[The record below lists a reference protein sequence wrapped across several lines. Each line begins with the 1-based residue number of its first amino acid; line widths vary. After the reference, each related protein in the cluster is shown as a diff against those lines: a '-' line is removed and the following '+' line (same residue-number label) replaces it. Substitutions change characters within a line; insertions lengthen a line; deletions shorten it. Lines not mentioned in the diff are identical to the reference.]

1 MAGIKGK
8 GGVKGRSGRKPSKFT
23 ELRRRIESE
32 RVDDADYAF
41 ALYAEVMRDATEPL
55 ELRLSCADWIAN
67 RVLGKPKERLEHS
80 GDKDAPMTFNHG
92 IIATLLAPRP
102 SGNHS
107 E

>member
-32 RVDDADYAF
+32 QADDAAYAF

-55 ELRLSCADWIAN
+55 ELRLSCADLVAN
-67 RVLGKPKERLEHS
+67 RVLGKPKEKIEHS
-80 GDKDAPMTFNHG
+80 GDAEKPLTFNHG
-92 IIATLLAPRP
+92 IITALLAPRP
-102 SGNHS
+102 SDNPT